1 MQSFPSHQ
9 SFVPRLEFTFLSEKD
24 TAKPQNGDKLGQDQ
38 SQSAL
43 KKFIHCKAYNIK
55 KKSCKLL
62 INLCLIRTEGLK
74 NRVHYTPTLYIM
86 INSTTGK
93 YCWCSSFHFT
103 LQDFGNLQI
112 QKTEPPRLLHNT
124 QQHRKALLS
133 IFHLNGHTLG
143 FIHRQNH
150 SVIKQYHR
158 KVPQSELFIQHGHT
172 NNFIH
177 EPEYQNHIVRR
188 IPTSCMI
195 TNSTK

>member
-93 YCWCSSFHFT
+93 YCWCSSFHFI

-133 IFHLNGHTLG
+133 IFHLNGRSLG
-143 FIHRQNH
+143 FHPQNH
-150 SVIKQYHR
+150 SVIIKSATKNSHNQKHSHTYD
-158 KVPQSELFIQHGHT
+158 FIPKARAT
-172 NNFIH
+172 L
-177 EPEYQNHIVRR
+177 YR